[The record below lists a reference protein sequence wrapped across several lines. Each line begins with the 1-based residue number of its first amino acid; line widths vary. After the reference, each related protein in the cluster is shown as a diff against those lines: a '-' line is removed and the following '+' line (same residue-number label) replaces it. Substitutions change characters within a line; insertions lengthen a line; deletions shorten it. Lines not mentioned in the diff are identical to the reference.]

1 MDTVDAVVVGSG
13 PNGLTG
19 ACVLADAGWDVLVL
33 EEQPSPGGA
42 VRTEELT
49 EPGFRSDVF
58 SSFYPLAAA
67 SPHLRA
73 LELDVEWRR
82 AEVVVA
88 NPLPGG
94 ACAALYPDSERTA
107 KGNAAWLE
115 WSRWWEHM
123 SAPFIATLLGPIPPR
138 GPATVRLAR
147 ALGPAGL
154 LELTRL
160 GLTNVRRHVAEEG
173 FSDEQGMLLT
183 GNALHADLPP
193 GYPGSAIYGWVLCGL
208 GQQVGF
214 PTPAGGAAGLAD
226 ALVARLRAAGGALR
240 CGQHVVRIE
249 RDRTV
254 HTAAGE
260 RIRARHAV
268 LADTGAPQ
276 LQELL
281 GLPQLTRFEYDPST
295 VKVDWSLDAPIPWT
309 ADEARRAGTVHVADS
324 IAQLAQWS
332 QEILDGHVPQ
342 RPFLVM
348 GQYAG
353 FDPSR
358 CPPGKEVAWAYT
370 HLPQGTDPDGLVERM
385 EAEVERHAP
394 GFTKLIR
401 KRHVLTPASLEA
413 RNRNLVGGAINGGT
427 AQLHQQLIFRPM
439 RTEVDGVLLASA
451 SAHPGGGVHGAAG
464 ANAAHAALRLQ
475 KAPRRLSTAGTVLTR
490 MLRSRKTDQRSR

>member
-1 MDTVDAVVVGSG
+1 MDMVDAVVVGSG

-19 ACVLADAGWDVLVL
+19 ACMLADAGWDVLVL
-33 EEQPSPGGA
+33 EEQPMPGGA

-58 SSFYPLAAA
+58 SSFYPLGVA

-73 LELDVEWRR
+73 LELEVDWRR

-88 NPLPGG
+88 NPLSDGSG
-94 ACAALYPDSERTA
+94 AALYQDIERTA
-107 KGNAAWLE
+107 AGNVAWLR
-115 WSRWWEHM
+115 WSRWWERM

-138 GPATVRLAR
+138 GAAPLRLAR
-147 ALGPAGL
+147 ALGPKGL

-160 GLTNVRRHVAEEG
+160 GLTNVRRHVVEEG
-173 FSDEQGMLLT
+173 FSEEQAMLLT

-226 ALVARLRAAGGALR
+226 ALVNRLRAAGGTLR

-260 RIRARHAV
+260 RIRARRAV

-281 GLPQLTRFEYDPST
+281 DLPPLTRFEYDPST
-295 VKVDWSLDAPIPWT
+295 VKVDWSLDAPIPWV
-309 ADEARRAGTVHVADS
+309 AEEARRAGTVHVADS
-324 IAQLAQWS
+324 IPQLARWS
-332 QEILDGHVPQ
+332 QEILDGRVPE
-342 RPFLVM
+342 RPFLIQ
-348 GQYAG
+348 GQYAN

-370 HLPQGTDPDGLVERM
+370 HLPQGADPGGLVERM

-401 KRHVLTPASLEA
+401 KRHVLGPAEMQA
-413 RNRNLVGGAINGGT
+413 NNRNLVGGAINGGT

-439 RTEVDGVLLASA
+439 RTAVDGVLLASS

-464 ANAAHAALRLQ
+464 ANAAHAALRATRARPRAAALVRSLQ
-475 KAPRRLSTAGTVLTR
+475 RA
-490 MLRSRKTDQRSR
+490 RSQSR